1 MDYVHSGETACCVY
15 PLMLS
20 FIAKMQLVC
29 PSYFRYNVS
38 QKEASIMTLGKSLY

>member
-1 MDYVHSGETACCVY
+1 MDYVHSGETLVVSIH
-15 PLMLS
+15 LMLS

-38 QKEASIMTLGKSLY
+38 QKEASIMV